1 MSAIGFLGILIYGIM
16 LLSLISVVSLVLSA
30 AIKNNTIKNVIYIL
44 VTLYSLFLSFIN
56 FTSGPSNY
64 ILPYV
69 IGILCALLTISG
81 AFLKFS
87 KKKASLAYTFIFLSI
102 VIATMSILF

>member
-1 MSAIGFLGILIYGIM
+1 MLAIGFLGILTYGIM

-44 VTLYSLFLSFIN
+44 VTIYSLFLAFIN
-56 FTSGPSNY
+56 FTSGPNNY
-64 ILPYV
+64 IFPYV

-81 AFLKFS
+81 AFLKLS
-87 KKKASLAYTFIFLSI
+87 KKRRH
-102 VIATMSILF
+102 